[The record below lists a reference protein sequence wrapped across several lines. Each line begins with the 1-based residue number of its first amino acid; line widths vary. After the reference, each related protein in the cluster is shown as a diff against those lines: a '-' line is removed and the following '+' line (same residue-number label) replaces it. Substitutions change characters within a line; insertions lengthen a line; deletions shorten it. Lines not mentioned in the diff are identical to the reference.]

1 MFFFKPCAIAV
12 LALGLVG
19 FDTAYGCSCCCC
31 KGAAT
36 AAPAPLQ
43 PANGTPAAKT
53 MQLNLSVSGMSC
65 VACAAKVQKALM
77 GVPGVRQAQ
86 VDARTGKAV
95 VTVDEDKCDEKAMIK
110 AVEQAGYGA
119 KVAK

>member
-1 MFFFKPCAIAV
+1 MLFFKPCAIAV

-31 KGAAT
+31 KGAAP
-36 AAPAPLQ
+36 AAPAPIQ
-43 PANGTPAAKT
+43 PANGAAAKT
-53 MQLNLSVSGMSC
+53 MQVTLSVSGMTC
-65 VACAAKVQKALM
+65 AACAAKVQKAIM

-86 VDARTGKAV
+86 VDIRTGKAV